1 MTGCR
6 SGTPAPKNPLDDV
19 WTPSE
24 EDVYPAAS
32 EIRIEPIQ
40 DFGGHRY
47 AHEVAGIVVALY
59 ETGLADLSGVVPHY
73 DQHGPPPGIDR
84 WLTGASKHWTAKFSF
99 GYDRDALQIVLRLC
113 PSSGPC
119 KGASASGP
127 RELPE
132 GAITELL
139 VWTAG
144 QIHAP
149 VPAGL
154 VEAWSK
160 PLSHDRYAVLVLGRA
175 AASWYGMV
183 DPVNP
188 EERGIPGK
196 DPLARVVLID
206 PSLSMAHYI
215 MARRALDIG
224 HQGVAVRAFERA
236 RENTP
241 DRFVYQAASA
251 AAFAAAGQWAD
262 ARKSWDELDARW
274 PDDSRFVIPRVETY
288 LASGM
293 AREAQGVI
301 DELPDRFDH
310 DPEIARLRVGIA
322 DKIGPGPDYEKL
334 ISEWETAAEYD
345 PEPVR
350 RHIALRLRDGRFE
363 EAFELL
369 PKLEARGASAEAKQ
383 MMIAIG
389 AGIGRFD
396 EAARQAALVGSDSLA
411 QRLRIRA
418 VLEKEPRSV
427 PPALLNLGETDAR
440 LLAAK
445 LLGQSNPTQALADVQ
460 AILREDRFLAEAI
473 VLEVNLLERL
483 GRTEEAIQARERL
496 QFADPAFVSG
506 PRVVAGATAK
516 ASGSSASGSQ
526 NGASSSS
533 PPRPGEAGLPEGR
546 AGGSGARTG
555 GAGMTLPST
564 ERGGGGAG
572 ATPLSIDF
580 AGTRAGGA
588 ATAPPEDRA
597 GGAGAPLSGA
607 RTAGGATSPN
617 GTRAAGTEP
626 PVSGA
631 RAAGGDAPLPG
642 TRPLAGEAARAS
654 EARPVVGAG
663 TPLSEARPVAGAAA
677 RASEARPAAGPA
689 AALSG
694 ARPAA
699 GADLSAPRAV
709 APVPAPAPAAPAR
722 AAAAPA
728 VLPAAAP
735 VAGKAPSASSGAGAG
750 GGGGGGPR
758 TVPGATS
765 AGSQPHASSSE

>member
-1 MTGCR
+1 M
-6 SGTPAPKNPLDDV
+6 

-84 WLTGASKHWTAKFSF
+84 WLTGSSKHWTAKFSF

-113 PSSGPC
+113 PASGPC

-183 DPVNP
+183 DPVDP

-236 RENTP
+236 REGTP

-251 AAFAAAGQWAD
+251 AAFASAGQWAD

-293 AREAQGVI
+293 AKEAQGLI

-322 DKIGPGPDYEKL
+322 DKVGPGPDYEKL

-369 PKLEARGASAEAKQ
+369 PKLEARGASTEAKQ

-396 EAARQAALVGSDSLA
+396 EAAKQAALVGSDSLA

-418 VLEKEPRSV
+418 VLEKEPRTV
-427 PPALLNLGETDAR
+427 PPSLLNLGETDAR

-445 LLGQSNPTQALADVQ
+445 LLGQSNPNQALADVQ

-516 ASGSSASGSQ
+516 ASGSPTSGSQ

-533 PPRPGEAGLPEGR
+533 PPRPAGGDAALPEGR
-546 AGGSGARTG
+546 AGGGVSGARTG
-555 GAGMTLPST
+555 GAGMALPSA

-580 AGTRAGGA
+580 AGARPGGA
-588 ATAPPEDRA
+588 ATPPTGERT
-597 GGAGAPLSGA
+597 GGAEAPLSGA
-607 RTAGGATSPN
+607 RTADGGTSPN

-626 PVSGA
+626 PLSGA
-631 RAAGGDAPLPG
+631 RAAGGDAPLSR
-642 TRPLAGEAARAS
+642 TRPVAGAA
-654 EARPVVGAG
+654 
-663 TPLSEARPVAGAAA
+663 TPLSEARPAAGAAT
-677 RASEARPAAGPA
+677 P
-689 AALSG
+689 LSG

-699 GADLSAPRAV
+699 GVDLSAPRAV
-709 APVPAPAPAAPAR
+709 AAPPAAPAPAPPR
-722 AAAAPA
+722 AAAPA

-735 VAGKAPSASSGAGAG
+735 AAGKAPLAPSASSGSAAGAG
-750 GGGGGGPR
+750 GGSGGGPR

-765 AGSQPHASSSE
+765 AGSQPHESSAE